1 MHKVHIH
8 LEYFEQQLVVWVY
21 LQPFERL
28 VWVSDGFSVSAE
40 DLACVRPQ
48 YWQSV
53 YMCVSVDAGLQQ
65 TWGSYRASFARGL
78 TCTGEMA
85 QTLYVS
91 MYIFC
96 HVQVPK
102 MIKVLSRGEKNSVEY
117 MHYLDTFRALI
128 LYICYS
134 PLPTS
139 VLTLLYLK
147 VALYIC
153 LRSGRPRG
161 RRQTASSTVRWCN
174 MNLPIKGP

>member
-21 LQPFERL
+21 LQLFEWL
-28 VWVSDGFSVSAE
+28 VWVSDGFSVSACGHSI
-40 DLACVRPQ
+40 DRAFI
-48 YWQSV
+48 
-53 YMCVSVDAGLQQ
+53 CVSVWMQVC
-65 TWGSYRASFARGL
+65 SRH
-78 TCTGEMA
+78 GEA
-85 QTLYVS
+85 TEQVS
-91 MYIFC
+91 QEVWP
-96 HVQVPK
+96 VQVRWHRHFMCPCTFSVMSK
-102 MIKVLSRGEKNSVEY
+102 FQKLSKYYQGGKNSVEY

-153 LRSGRPRG
+153 LRSGRLRG
-161 RRQTASSTVRWCN
+161 RRQTALSTVRCCN